1 MKSVFQLTHTQSQRE
16 LIKGM
21 ESGERKQGS
30 GETERERKR
39 VCVRVLIK
47 TDDSV
52 DQHPQTV
59 WDKETHLAI
68 IDSRHL

>member
-1 MKSVFQLTHTQSQRE
+1 
-16 LIKGM
+16 M

-30 GETERERKR
+30 GETERERER
-39 VCVRVLIK
+39 VCASVDK
-47 TDDSV
+47 TDDSI
-52 DQHPQTV
+52 DQHPQTA